1 MSPSKHSSPQFQ
13 PSPSFNPYETIQEQQ
28 QKQLSDLYQSQSNL
42 RIVTQN
48 DPHIPNYKEIPMSG
62 KKSDYSMKIVVA
74 GDGAVGKTCLLV
86 SYTQNQFPEIYV
98 PTVFENY
105 VTTLSAPNGKSF
117 ELALWDTAGQE
128 EYDRLRPLSYRD
140 ADLILICF
148 SLDSLTS
155 LQNIKDKWFPE
166 IKHYC
171 PTVPI
176 ILVGTKSDL
185 SGNIPPQLPPQ
196 IALEIGAIT
205 YIECSAKTMFHVR
218 AVFNLALEHFQKE
231 MERQE
236 QYQASNKRRLL
247 RRSNGGSSSGNHGH
261 LRNKSS
267 TSSSRRGHKQ
277 NGSLGSSV
285 LIDEPLTEDT
295 YQSNPYGSFNGDSR
309 NNGEF
314 DFINERKKMEKK
326 KCVIL

>member
-1 MSPSKHSSPQFQ
+1 
-13 PSPSFNPYETIQEQQ
+13 
-28 QKQLSDLYQSQSNL
+28 
-42 RIVTQN
+42 
-48 DPHIPNYKEIPMSG
+48 
-62 KKSDYSMKIVVA
+62 MKIVVT

-86 SYTQNQFPEIYV
+86 SYTQNKFPEIYV

-148 SLDSLTS
+148 AMDNPTS
-155 LQNIKDKWFPE
+155 LINIKDKWFPE

-171 PTVPI
+171 PNVPI

-185 SGNIPPQLPPQ
+185 LGNIQPELPPQ
-196 IALEIGAIT
+196 IAMEIGAIT
-205 YIECSAKTMFHVR
+205 YIECSAKQMYQVR
-218 AVFNLALEHFQKE
+218 AVFNLALERYQKE

-236 QYQASNKRRLL
+236 QYQASSKRKLL
-247 RRSNGGSSSGNHGH
+247 RRSNGGASSSGNYGH

-267 TSSSRRGHKQ
+267 ASSSKRGHKQ
-277 NGSLGSSV
+277 NGSLSSSV

-326 KCVIL
+326 KCIIL